1 MIAQGDARAL
11 QLLTTV
17 FGHPAFR
24 GAQQEIVTHVANG
37 GDALV
42 LMPTGGGKSL
52 CYQLPALLREGTALV
67 VSPLIALMQD
77 QVAALKQLGVRA
89 AFLNSTLDGREANAV
104 ERALRGGELDLL
116 YVAPERLMMP
126 RMLELLEESRIAL
139 FAIDEAHCV
148 SQWGHDFRPEY
159 LQLSVLHEQFP
170 DVPRI
175 ALTATADPQ
184 TRDEI
189 ITRLKLEEARIFVS
203 SFDRPNIR
211 YTIVDKQ
218 DARAQLLRFIRED
231 HAGDAGIVY
240 CLSRKKV
247 DETAAWLATQGIRAL
262 PYHAGMDSAV
272 RAKHQVRFQQ
282 EDGIVVVATIA
293 FGMGI
298 DKPDVRFVAH
308 LDLPKSI
315 EGYYQETGRAGRDG
329 EPADA
334 WMAYGLGDVVQQRR
348 MIDMSEGGEAF
359 KRVLLTKL
367 DALLGLCESA
377 GCRRVRLLDYFG
389 EPSTPCGNCDNCVE
403 PPQTWDATDAA
414 RKALSCIYRTGQRF
428 GALHLIDVLR
438 GRATERVSQWHHDQ
452 LAVFGIGAD
461 LDEALWRNVFRQL
474 VALSYARPD
483 HEAYGSLQLTDASR
497 AVLKGDVRVEMRR
510 VIAVK
515 EKKTKTRRAAGS
527 SGSGAQ
533 PNAALLNK
541 LKDWRYVEAQSQSVP
556 AFVIF
561 HDSTL
566 AGIAAANPKTLDAL
580 AEISGIGA
588 KKLERYGAVI
598 LELLHDE

>member
-1 MIAQGDARAL
+1 MSTAGDSRAL
-11 QLLTTV
+11 ELLTSV

-24 GAQQEIVTHVANG
+24 GAQAEIVNHIAGG

-89 AFLNSTLDGREANAV
+89 AFLNSTLDGREASAV

-126 RMLELLEESRIAL
+126 RMLELLHESRIAL

-170 DVPRI
+170 AVPRI

-189 ITRLKLEEARIFVS
+189 VTRLQLDEARIFVF

-211 YTIVDKQ
+211 YTIIDKA
-218 DARAQLLRFIRED
+218 DARTQLLRFIKDD
-231 HAGDAGIVY
+231 HAGEAGIVY

-247 DETAAWLATQGIRAL
+247 DETAAWLATHGIRAL
-262 PYHAGMDSAV
+262 PYHAGMDTAA
-272 RAKHQVRFQQ
+272 RAQHQARFQQ
-282 EDGIVVVATIA
+282 EDGIVVVATIS

-329 EPADA
+329 MPADA
-334 WMAYGLGDVVQQRR
+334 WMAYGLGDVVQQQR
-348 MIDMSEGGEAF
+348 MIDLSEGGEGF
-359 KRVLLTKL
+359 KRVLRVKL
-367 DALLGLCESA
+367 DALLGLCETA

-389 EPSTPCGNCDNCVE
+389 EPSAPCGNCDNCIE
-403 PPQTWDATDAA
+403 PPQTWDATEAV

-428 GALHLIDVLR
+428 GAVHLIDVLR
-438 GRATERVSQWHHDQ
+438 GKSTDRIMQWAHDK
-452 LAVFGIGAD
+452 LTVFGIGAD
-461 LDEALWRNVFRQL
+461 IDEATWRNVFRQL
-474 VALSYARPD
+474 VALGYASPD
-483 HEAYGSLQLTDASR
+483 HEAYGALQLTDASR
-497 AVLKGDVRVEMRR
+497 AVLKGEVSVEMRR
-510 VIAVK
+510 VVPARK
-515 EKKTKTRRAAGS
+515 EKSVKARRGA
-527 SGSGAQ
+527 SGTALSA
-533 PNAALLNK
+533 PNAALLEK
-541 LKDWRYVEAQSQSVP
+541 LKDWRFVEAQSQSVP

-566 AGIAAANPKTLDAL
+566 AGIASANPKTLDEL
-580 AEISGIGA
+580 SEISGIGA
-588 KKLERYGAVI
+588 KKLERYGTAI
-598 LELLHDE
+598 LELLHS